1 MKRKPTRDGLPRVQR
16 PPVEKIRALARRMGL
31 SEPCARELEVTINH
45 LVKDLET
52 SRISREERKE
62 IVRQR
67 RILSRHLR
75 GLERFASNRLASKTA
90 PLHMLLPN
98 ASLDAIAR
106 LSSDE
111 AMRALAAAG
120 PRAHAPRPMVFPEGP
135 LPPEKR
141 EAAGLLHGDLLLL
154 AMVRSAAGPLD
165 EWLAQ
170 DRRNKGGSPPDTA
183 RRLAIIALAN
193 AAPSIIARRA
203 TATANG
209 PFARLCADVLALLGI
224 PCTGLERAIE
234 TTLRQWRA
242 SRLLQGKGLDD
253 A

>member
-31 SEPCARELEVTINH
+31 SEPCARELEVAISH
-45 LVKDLET
+45 LVEDLEA

-111 AMRALAAAG
+111 AMRARADAG
-120 PRAHAPRPMVFPEGP
+120 PHPRLMVFPEGP
-135 LPPEKR
+135 LSPEKR
-141 EAAGLLHGDLLLL
+141 EAAGLLYGDLLL

-193 AAPSIIARRA
+193 AAPAIIARRA